1 MEKLN
6 DLSKVAD
13 WPVKREDTRFIG
25 YAQRDR
31 VAFTEDNFD
40 FLIKN
45 YSELVNRVNDLTEI
59 LKQIS
64 KNSG

>member
-1 MEKLN
+1 MQNLN

-13 WPVKREDTRFIG
+13 WPQKREDTRFIG

-45 YSELVNRVNDLTEI
+45 YGELVKRVNELTEI
-59 LKQIS
+59 LRQMAK
-64 KNSG
+64 